1 MNSHDI
7 KHTLSLKK
15 KGNIFKAPEAWEIWQ
30 ISVGKTHHRAR
41 TAKSESQH
49 STRGGNKTDQ

>member
-15 KGNIFKAPEAWEIWQ
+15 KGNIQ
-30 ISVGKTHHRAR
+30 
-41 TAKSESQH
+41 
-49 STRGGNKTDQ
+49 STGGLGDLADFSRENSP